1 MDTRFLGHRPLLSG
15 RSVTAGPLLPIT
27 APIDNDFDP
36 ALFEGAMAYGNDRQ
50 FYYSDGVDW
59 VVPSE
64 DVIIARP
71 SALVPTTAFEQMQLR
86 LTQFYSPAGLSQVGA
101 LFEVAASESG
111 FDAPLFTKTLTGEV
125 SSYTTLFPEDGLVP
139 GQEFWWRA
147 LYYGTE
153 GQQSDFST
161 PFKQVYPD
169 FITIPMPVTRDG
181 ITSGTV
187 DITPFESAFGFLYVE
202 TQVEFFL
209 PGDTN
214 TPIETVT
221 DLTGAS
227 VTIPSSLAEGQ
238 EYLWRARY
246 GGRPNQAGAITYT
259 DWTELASVFNGAASI
274 VLVYDPNLAINRTIH
289 LPLGLES
296 STATVNVTVDW
307 GDGQT
312 ETFTSRGSRSHQYA
326 GSVTDP
332 VTVTISGDLTHYG
345 GDVDQ
350 TGLLRVDSFGFKL
363 GLISLRRALM
373 RTSPNL
379 SVINA
384 KIPPQVIDLSGL
396 FEEAN
401 IGVDLS
407 ALDLANVTNISR
419 MFHIADFNGDLSGWD
434 TARITNMEGLFY
446 RSSFNNS
453 SIANWDVGRVTNM
466 ALMFAGHPGL
476 IESPANPDITGWDTT
491 AVQTMERMFW
501 ANTAFNRPIGA
512 WDTSACTNFRQVFAR
527 ASTFNQDLSGWDVS
541 GATDLYR
548 AFHATTAFQGDLNTW
563 DVSNV
568 TSMREM
574 FSSKGSYDGDL
585 SQWDVRNVTD
595 MHEMFASTDYRGDLR
610 SWDVRNVRDM
620 SGMFVNT
627 GALGAIQ
634 LSTWQPSA
642 CTNFK
647 DMFYR
652 CFAFND
658 DISGWDVSSGRDFSF
673 MLFRAGAFDR
683 DLSGWDVSS
692 AITMESMLEEANS
705 FDRSLAAWGLNP
717 DGVDLR
723 DFGHRTGSWS
733 PENYARTLIGWANR
747 IRMLGGPV
755 DAVFQATDTTS
766 VPKLY
771 DALDHAPG
779 EAFANAPAARAFLTA
794 PLAVAVT
801 GASEAAANQTYSYQ
815 PATLTYVA
823 PNGWRFLRLSGAWV
837 LLDALGTTRA
847 TGGTTTGTPVRGT
860 SWDGVLATATLT
872 LAGAGWTI
880 TGDAPL

>member
-15 RSVTAGPLLPIT
+15 RRVTSGPLLPIT

-86 LTQFYSPAGLSQVGA
+86 LTEFYSPAGLSQVGA
-101 LFEVAASESG
+101 LFQIAASENG
-111 FDAPLFTKTLTGEV
+111 FDAPLFTKTINGEV
-125 SSYTTLFPEDGLVP
+125 SSYTTLYPEDGLVP

-169 FITIPMPVTRDG
+169 FITNPTPVTREG

-209 PGDTN
+209 PGDTT
-214 TPIETVT
+214 TPVASVT

-246 GGRPNQAGAITYT
+246 GGRANQAGSVTYT
-259 DWTELASVFNGAASI
+259 DWTELSSVFNGAASI
-274 VLVYDPNLAINRTIH
+274 VLVYDPNLALNRTIH

-296 STATVNVTVDW
+296 STATVNVVVDW

-312 ETFTSRGSRSHQYA
+312 QSFTSRGTRSHQYA

-332 VTVTISGDLTHYG
+332 VTVTVSGDLTHYG

-379 SVINA
+379 SVVNA
-384 KIPPQVIDLSGL
+384 KIPPQVTDLSGL

-419 MFHIADFNGDLSGWD
+419 MFHIAEFNGDLSGWD
-434 TARITNMEGLFY
+434 TSRITNMEGLFY

-453 SIANWDVGRVTNM
+453 SIANWDVSSVTNM

-476 IESPANPDITGWDTT
+476 IDSPANPDITGWDTSS
-491 AVQTMERMFW
+491 VETMERMFW
-501 ANTAFNRPIGA
+501 ANTAFNRPIGS
-512 WDTSACTNFRQVFAR
+512 WDTSACTNTREMFFRAT
-527 ASTFNQDLSGWDVS
+527 AFNQDLTGWDTS
-541 GATDLYR
+541 GLTDLYNMFNG
-548 AFHATTAFQGDLNTW
+548 ASAFQGDLSTW

-568 TSMREM
+568 TGMAGTFANMGAYS
-574 FSSKGSYDGDL
+574 GDL
-585 SQWDVRNVTD
+585 SQWDVARVETMREMFRATDYAGDLRPWDVSAVRD
-595 MHEMFASTDYRGDLR
+595 MHEMFRDAGNLSF
-610 SWDVRNVRDM
+610 VR
-620 SGMFVNT
+620 
-627 GALGAIQ
+627 
-634 LSTWQPSA
+634 LSTWQPSS
-642 CTNFK
+642 CEDFGL
-647 DMFYR
+647 MFYR
-652 CFAFND
+652 CFDFTE
-658 DISGWDVSSGRDFSF
+658 DISGWDVSAGRDFRMMF
-673 MLFRAGAFDR
+673 FRALVFNANIA
-683 DLSGWDVSS
+683 LWDVSS
-692 AITMESMLEEANS
+692 AADMSDMFEQAAT
-705 FDRSLAAWGLNP
+705 FDHSLATWHLNP
-717 DGVDLR
+717 DGVLMS
-723 DFGHRTGSWS
+723 DFGHRTASWS
-733 PENYARTLIGWANR
+733 TENYSRTLVGWANR
-747 IRMLGGPV
+747 IRMTGGPV
-755 DAVFQATDTTS
+755 DVVANITDEIGD
-766 VPKLY
+766 PKDY
-771 DALDHAPG
+771 DAVDYEPG
-779 EAFANAPAARAFLTA
+779 AGFPNAPEARGFLTA
-794 PLAVAVT
+794 PPVVEVT
-801 GASEAAANQTYSYQ
+801 GATDPAANQIYSFQ
-815 PATLTYVA
+815 PASLTYVA
-823 PNGWRFLRLSGAWV
+823 PNGWRFARSGNAWV
-837 LLDALGTTRA
+837 LEDSLAASLA
-847 TGGTTTGTPVRGT
+847 TGPGNNGTPVRVP
-860 SWDGVLATATLT
+860 SWDGVLAGATLT

>member
-15 RSVTAGPLLPIT
+15 RRVTAGPLLPIT
-27 APIDNDFDP
+27 APIDNDYDP

-50 FYYSDGVDW
+50 FYYSDGAEW

-86 LTQFYSPAGLSQVGA
+86 LTEFYSPAGLSQVGA
-101 LFEVAASESG
+101 LFQIAASENG
-111 FDAPLFTKTLTGEV
+111 FDAPLFTKTINGEV
-125 SSYTTLFPEDGLVP
+125 SSYTTLYPEDGLVP

-169 FITIPMPVTRDG
+169 FITNPTPVTREG

-187 DITPFESAFGFLYVE
+187 DITPFESAFGFLHVE

-209 PGDTN
+209 PGDTT
-214 TPIETVT
+214 TPVASVA

-227 VTIPSSLAEGQ
+227 VTIPSGLAEGQ

-246 GGRPNQAGAITYT
+246 GGRANQAGSVTYT
-259 DWTELASVFNGAASI
+259 DWTELSSVFNGAASI
-274 VLVYDPNLAINRTIH
+274 VLVYDPNLALNRTIH

-296 STATVNVTVDW
+296 STATVNVTVAW
-307 GDGQT
+307 GDGT
-312 ETFTSRGSRSHQYA
+312 SESFTSRGTRSHQYA
-326 GSVTDP
+326 SGVTDP

-379 SVINA
+379 SVVNA
-384 KIPPQVIDLSGL
+384 KIPPQVTDLSGL

-407 ALDLANVTNISR
+407 GLDLANVTNISR
-419 MFHIADFNGDLSGWD
+419 MFHIAEFNGDLSGWD
-434 TARITNMEGLFY
+434 TSRITNMEGLFY

-453 SIANWDVGRVTNM
+453 SIANWDVSSVTNM
-466 ALMFAGHPGL
+466 AMMFAGHPGL
-476 IESPANPDITGWDTT
+476 IDSPANPDITGWNTSS
-491 AVQTMERMFW
+491 VETMERMFW

-512 WDTSACTNFRQVFAR
+512 WDTSACSNFRQIFAR
-527 ASTFNQDLSGWDVS
+527 ASAFNQDLTDWDVS

-548 AFHATTAFQGDLNTW
+548 AFYATTAFEGDLSGW

-574 FSSKGSYDGDL
+574 FARSDSYGGDL
-585 SQWDVRNVTD
+585 SQWNVARVET
-595 MHEMFASTDYRGDLR
+595 MREMFRATDYTGDLR
-610 SWDVRNVRDM
+610 AWDVRNVRDM
-620 SGMFVNT
+620 NSMFRDSGGLSLV
-627 GALGAIQ
+627 Q
-634 LSTWQPSA
+634 LSTWQPRS
-642 CTNFK
+642 CEDFGS
-647 DMFYR
+647 MFYR
-652 CFAFND
+652 CFGFND
-658 DISGWDVSSGRDFSF
+658 DISNWDVSAGRDFAF
-673 MLFRAGAFDR
+673 MLFRAEAFAR
-683 DLSGWDVSS
+683 DIDAWDISS
-692 AITMESMLEEANS
+692 AANMVSMLEEAAS
-705 FDRSLAAWGLNP
+705 FDRSLAAWSLNP
-717 DGVDLR
+717 DGIDLR
-723 DFGHRTGSWS
+723 DFGHRTNSWS
-733 PENYARTLIGWANR
+733 TQNYSRTLVGWANS
-747 IRMLGGPV
+747 IRTTGGPV
-755 DAVFQATDTTS
+755 DTVFQATGTS
-766 VPKLY
+766 GAPKTY
-771 DALDHAPG
+771 DAVDYEPG
-779 EAFANAPAARAFLTA
+779 AAFANAPAARSFLTA
-794 PLAVAVT
+794 PPAVEVA
-801 GASEAAANQTYSYQ
+801 GATDLAANQFYSFQ
-815 PATLTYVA
+815 PASLTYAA
-823 PNGWRFLRLSGAWV
+823 PNGWRFVRSGNAWV
-837 LLDALGTTRA
+837 LENNLAAPQA
-847 TGGTTTGTPVRGT
+847 TGPGNTGTPVRAT
-860 SWDGVLATATLT
+860 SWDGVLAGATLT